1 MPTRGTCLRRN
12 FGAIIVDEY
21 NTIVSTGYTGAPRKQ
36 VDCTELGRCWRSDHN
51 IPSGSNY
58 EKCRSVHAEM
68 NALLQAGK
76 LARGVYRCYLAGF
89 EVDTDELTQIWP
101 CFLCS
106 KMIVNTGIRNI
117 IMRTG
122 PATYERAGSGRPVPE
137 AEQGSPG

>member
-1 MPTRGTCLRRN
+1 
-12 FGAIIVDEY
+12 
-21 NTIVSTGYTGAPRKQ
+21 
-36 VDCTELGRCWRSDHN
+36 
-51 IPSGSNY
+51 
-58 EKCRSVHAEM
+58 M

-76 LARGVYRCYLAGF
+76 QARGCTLYLAGF

-122 PATYERAGSGRPVPE
+122 PATYEEMDPIVLHQKRNRE
-137 AEQGSPG
+137 ALGE